1 MDIQE
6 THLTFE
12 RLNPTDLITELLE
25 RLKPAVNRRN
35 LHLKSDLSFDPPFHG
50 DEEALRTAL
59 LNVLENAVKF
69 TREEGDVTVT
79 MHSELE
85 SLKISVINTFE
96 ALSEEDLINIFE
108 PFYRSEQI
116 REPGSGLGL
125 AITKRVIE
133 KHGGNIKA
141 INSTEGLEIQIE
153 LPAGPSE

>member
-1 MDIQE
+1 
-6 THLTFE
+6 
-12 RLNPTDLITELLE
+12 
-25 RLKPAVNRRN
+25 
-35 LHLKSDLSFDPPFHG
+35 
-50 DEEALRTAL
+50 
-59 LNVLENAVKF
+59 
-69 TREEGDVTVT
+69 
-79 MHSELE
+79 MHSEQE

-96 ALSEEDLINIFE
+96 ALSEGDLTNIFE

-153 LPAGPSE
+153 LPVTPSDT